1 MPSPVSELRAQSGSA
16 VTDPLYL
23 ADDLGEPEI
32 GDRIVLGG
40 DDGRHAA
47 VVRRTRPGEMIMV
60 GDGLGR
66 GVRGSVVA
74 VQKAGLQVEVTELLT
89 APEPRRRIVAVQ
101 ALAKGDRSE
110 LAIEMLT
117 EAGVAEIIPWM
128 ASRSVVRWSGD
139 RAVKSLSRW
148 RSTVRE
154 AAKQSRRLLIPRVP
168 DAVSTRELVT
178 MINTTDRALVL
189 HEEAEQWLTE
199 LSLAE
204 GDSVM
209 IIIGPEGG
217 IAPEELEALTAAGA
231 EPVLI
236 SDGVLRT
243 STAGVV
249 AVAGLLLR

>member
-1 MPSPVSELRAQSGSA
+1 M
-16 VTDPLYL
+16 TDPLFF
-23 ADDLGEPEI
+23 ADDLGEPWPVV
-32 GDRIVLGG
+32 GDSIALGG

-60 GDGLGR
+60 GDGCGR

-74 VQKAGLQVEVTELLT
+74 VQKTGLQVEVTELLT

-128 ASRSVVRWSGD
+128 AARSVVRWSGE

-154 AAKQSRRLLIPRVP
+154 AAKQSRRLRVPRVH
-168 DAVSTRELVT
+168 D
-178 MINTTDRALVL
+178 
-189 HEEAEQWLTE
+189 
-199 LSLAE
+199 
-204 GDSVM
+204 
-209 IIIGPEGG
+209 
-217 IAPEELEALTAAGA
+217 
-231 EPVLI
+231 
-236 SDGVLRT
+236 
-243 STAGVV
+243 
-249 AVAGLLLR
+249 AGLDP

>member
-1 MPSPVSELRAQSGSA
+1 M
-16 VTDPLYL
+16 TDPLFF
-23 ADDLGEPEI
+23 ADDLGEPWPAV
-32 GDRIVLGG
+32 GDQIALGG

-60 GDGLGR
+60 GDGCGR

-74 VQKAGLQVEVTELLT
+74 VQKTGLQVEVTELLT

-128 ASRSVVRWSGD
+128 ASRSVVRWSGE
-139 RAVKSLSRW
+139 RAAKSLSRW

-154 AAKQSRRLLIPRVP
+154 AAKQSRRLRVP
-168 DAVSTRELVT
+168 PVHDAVSTRELLT

-189 HEEAEQWLTE
+189 HEEAD
-199 LSLAE
+199 SLAGRR
-204 GDSVM
+204 GDLPERR
-209 IIIGPEGG
+209 IGDDHHR
-217 IAPEELEALTAAGA
+217 ARRAASRPRSSRRSPRRGR
-231 EPVLI
+231 
-236 SDGVLRT
+236 SRC
-243 STAGVV
+243 
-249 AVAGLLLR
+249 

>member
-1 MPSPVSELRAQSGSA
+1 M
-16 VTDPLYL
+16 TDPLFF
-23 ADDLGEPEI
+23 ADDLGEPWPAI
-32 GDRIVLGG
+32 GDQIALGG

-60 GDGLGR
+60 GDGCGR
-66 GVRGSVVA
+66 GVRGTVLA

-89 APEPRRRIVAVQ
+89 APGPRRRIVAVQ

-110 LAIEMLT
+110 LAVEMLT
-117 EAGVAEIIPWM
+117 EAGVAEIVPWM
-128 ASRSVVRWSGD
+128 ASRSVVRWSAE
-139 RAVKSLSRW
+139 RAAKSLSRW

-154 AAKQSRRLLIPRVP
+154 AAKQSRRLQVPSVP
-168 DAVSTRELVT
+168 DVVSTRQLLT
-178 MINTTDRALVL
+178 MINGCDRALVL
-189 HEEAEQWLTE
+189 HEEADQWLSE
-199 LSLAE
+199 LAIGE
-204 GDSVM
+204 RESVM

-217 IAPEELEALTAAGA
+217 IAPEELEALAVAGA

>member
-1 MPSPVSELRAQSGSA
+1 MS
-16 VTDPLYL
+16 DPLFF
-23 ADDLGEPEI
+23 ADDLGAPWPGV
-32 GDRIVLGG
+32 GDRITLGG

-60 GDGLGR
+60 GDGRGR

-74 VQKAGLQVEVTELLT
+74 VQKSGLQLEVTELLT
-89 APEPRRRIVAVQ
+89 AAEPRRAIAAVQ
-101 ALAKGDRSE
+101 ALAKGDRAE
-110 LAIEMLT
+110 RAIEMLT
-117 EAGVAEIIPWM
+117 EVGVAEIYPWT
-128 ASRSVVRWSGD
+128 ASRSVVRWSGE
-139 RAVKSLSRW
+139 RATKSLSRW

-154 AAKQSRRLLIPRVP
+154 AAKQSRRLRVP
-168 DAVSTRELVT
+168 VVHDPVSTHELLT
-178 MINTTDRALVL
+178 RIATDRTLVL
-189 HEEAEQWLTE
+189 HEEADQWLTE
-199 LSLAE
+199 VELPE
-204 GDSVM
+204 RGSVM

-217 IAPEELEALTAAGA
+217 IAPEELEAFTAAGA

>member
-1 MPSPVSELRAQSGSA
+1 MS
-16 VTDPLYL
+16 DPLFF
-23 ADDLGEPEI
+23 ADDLGEPWPVV
-32 GDRIVLGG
+32 GDSIALGG

-60 GDGLGR
+60 GDGCGR

-74 VQKAGLQVEVTELLT
+74 VQKSGLQVEVTELLT

-110 LAIEMLT
+110 LAVEMLT
-117 EAGVAEIIPWM
+117 EAGVAEIVPWV
-128 ASRSVVRWSGD
+128 ASRSVVRWSGE
-139 RAVKSLSRW
+139 RAAKSLSRW

-154 AAKQSRRLLIPRVP
+154 AAKQSRRLQVP
-168 DAVSTRELVT
+168 AVSDVVSTRELLT
-178 MINTTDRALVL
+178 MINAGDRTLVL
-189 HEEAEQWLTE
+189 HEEADRWLSE
-199 LSLAE
+199 LAIADRE
-204 GDSVM
+204 SVM

-217 IAPEELEALTAAGA
+217 IAPEELAAFTAAGA